1 MISARHVHASV
12 YVNTISGSVF
22 EKVRQDDSDP
32 IALEAYEK
40 IAEQYAARIEWKA
53 HNAYIDRPTVL
64 SLLPEVDGKAVLDAG
79 CGPGLYSKRLVEL
92 GASVTAVDVSPKM
105 VEYAKS
111 LLGDSADVFLHDLNK
126 PLAFL
131 GDGSMHLVV
140 APLVLDYILDWSALF
155 DEFYRVLQDGGAF
168 VFSVEHPWMKFL
180 ISGHEYY
187 FKTERMEYLWTGF
200 GEKVAMPSIRRPLNA
215 MLEPIH
221 DAGFLLDRI
230 VEATPTEDCKH
241 TFPETYEKTLRKP
254 SFLCVRA
261 RK

>member
-1 MISARHVHASV
+1 MA
-12 YVNTISGSVF
+12 GLVF
-22 EKVRQDDSDP
+22 EEMGPDDEDP

-40 IAEQYAARIEWKA
+40 IADQYAARIEWKA

-64 SLLPEVDGKAVLDAG
+64 SLLPEVEGKAVLDVG

-92 GASVTAVDVSPKM
+92 GASVTAIDVSPKM
-105 VEYAKS
+105 IEHAKV

-126 PLAFL
+126 PLTFIPDESL
-131 GDGSMHLVV
+131 YLVV
-140 APLVLDYILDWSALF
+140 APLVLDYIPDWHSLF
-155 DEFYRVLQDGGAF
+155 TEFYRVLQESGIF
-168 VFSVEHPWMKFL
+168 VFSVEHPWMKFQV
-180 ISGHEYY
+180 SGHEYY
-187 FKTERMEYLWTGF
+187 FKTERTECLWTGF

-230 VEATPTEDCKH
+230 VEATPTMDCKH
-241 TFPETYEKTLRKP
+241 IFPETFEEALQKP
-254 SFLCVRA
+254 SFLCIRA